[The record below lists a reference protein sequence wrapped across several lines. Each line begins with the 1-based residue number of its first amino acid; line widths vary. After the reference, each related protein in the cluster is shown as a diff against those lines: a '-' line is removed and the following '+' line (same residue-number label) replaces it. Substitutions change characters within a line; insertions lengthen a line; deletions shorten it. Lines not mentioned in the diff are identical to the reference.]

1 MNAAAEPAAL
11 TTRLTRTV
19 EWGDCDPAGII
30 FYPTYYR
37 WMDAASWHLFAQAG
51 YDAERMRAEHRS
63 LPLVH
68 AQCDFVRSPRFG
80 DACTVETAVAR
91 MGGKSFTVRHRF
103 LRSDDDTELAVG
115 QETRVWC
122 RYEAGPGSPLRGEPL
137 PPALRALLAPQA

>member
-1 MNAAAEPAAL
+1 MNSTSTSAL
-11 TTRLTRTV
+11 TARMARTV

-37 WMDAASWHLFAQAG
+37 WMDAASWNLFAQAG
-51 YDAERMRAEHRS
+51 YGAERMRAEHLS

-68 AQCDFVRSPRFG
+68 AQCDFLRSPRFG
-80 DACTVETAVAR
+80 EDCFVETAVER
-91 MGGKSFTVRHRF
+91 LGSKSFTVRHRF
-103 LRSDDDTELAVG
+103 VRASDGAELATG
-115 QETRVWC
+115 HETRVWC